1 MDAWSTC
8 NEANFHFLIGLSF
21 LRSSI
26 LFLAICDEK
35 ALYMRN
41 CGYVALTL
49 HLHHANDIKYKDVK
63 LQMVLLFFHATAPN
77 QFNPSSVKVSSTPVR
92 SLSVPSF
99 NSRHTMAP
107 APQHP
112 KQGVSSTGGNF
123 FSPFSLC
130 IMSLPFAPSS
140 CASHK
145 WPVQTS
151 ILDTES
157 GASLIK
163 RDVA

>member
-1 MDAWSTC
+1 MTILLQ
-8 NEANFHFLIGLSF
+8 EMR
-21 LRSSI
+21 RSICISQWAKALASSYCSI
-26 LFLAICDEK
+26 LS
-35 ALYMRN
+35 
-41 CGYVALTL
+41 
-49 HLHHANDIKYKDVK
+49 
-63 LQMVLLFFHATAPN
+63 LLFFRFTAIAAPTKSN
-77 QFNPSSVKVSSTPVR
+77 QFNPSSVNVSSTPVR

-99 NSRHTMAP
+99 NSKHTMAP

-123 FSPFSLC
+123 PCPCNLC

-145 WPVQTS
+145 WPVQTR
-151 ILDTES
+151 ILDTDS
-157 GASLIK
+157 DASLMK